1 MEFTCVGTLC
11 RRPAEPETDKLSDAR
26 KPAFVI
32 LILACVIRLIA
43 AGLWSDIDATHV
55 DPSEYIALGQN
66 IRLHSTF
73 SFGSPHPW
81 GADGRLNSPGPF
93 VPTAARAPLYP
104 LVIAGLWWREE
115 PPVLEIRVLQVLLGG
130 LIALL
135 VYCMALPVF
144 GRQCALLAGLA
155 MALAPESVHMTSTC
169 YERNSVHF
177 SPDDWTVAL
186 GPTAGLACRH
196 PARSSYA
203 DPCRFVAVRHRACGH
218 GGSSQV
224 QSRASHEDRARR
236 NVGHPPLDHPKRRY
250 PACFDPRGRA
260 RVGF

>member
-1 MEFTCVGTLC
+1 MEFTCVGTSC

-66 IRLHSTF
+66 IRLHGTF

-115 PPVLEIRVLQVLLGG
+115 PPVLEIRAQTPSGSQ
-130 LIALL
+130 I
-135 VYCMALPVF
+135 P
-144 GRQCALLAGLA
+144 
-155 MALAPESVHMTSTC
+155 
-169 YERNSVHF
+169 
-177 SPDDWTVAL
+177 
-186 GPTAGLACRH
+186 ACRRIRADDALH
-196 PARSSYA
+196 RFSQDAGRS
-203 DPCRFVAVRHRACGH
+203 
-218 GGSSQV
+218 
-224 QSRASHEDRARR
+224 
-236 NVGHPPLDHPKRRY
+236 
-250 PACFDPRGRA
+250 
-260 RVGF
+260 